1 MAVITQQKAK
11 KRNDTLGFL
20 GALATIGGAL
30 TTGGTSTLLTGLGT
44 AMGTANSMINGD
56 YSGGG
61 GGGSSGSSDVGGNNL
76 DTLTGWLR
84 EMLGK
89 KKDNLGS
96 GSLAKENTELS
107 TADKQELARKY
118 ANSSWS
124 NWGHNVLNNNNN
136 LLNPIGMYNYPNYFN
151 M

>member
-1 MAVITQQKAK
+1 MAIITQQKVK
-11 KRNDTLGFL
+11 DRNNTLGFL

-96 GSLAKENTELS
+96 GSLIKENTDLS
-107 TADKQELARKY
+107 TADKQELAKKY
-118 ANSSWS
+118 ANSSWAA
-124 NWGHNVLNNNNN
+124 WGRNTLNNNNV
-136 LLNPIGMYNYPNYFN
+136 YPNYFN